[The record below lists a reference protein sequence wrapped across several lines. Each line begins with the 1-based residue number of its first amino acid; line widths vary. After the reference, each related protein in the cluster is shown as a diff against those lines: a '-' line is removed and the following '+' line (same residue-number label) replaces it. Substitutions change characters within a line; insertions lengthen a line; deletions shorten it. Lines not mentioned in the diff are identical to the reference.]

1 MVSQPNSA
9 TPLKTRCLRVDTAE
23 QAAPCF
29 AASAIG
35 SLLIS
40 RLRKT
45 CNEMQMLRRY
55 VAEALKRGAGV
66 ATMEEA
72 DKIYV
77 DDYCFFTWWMSFVH
91 SYGGNTS
98 NWEETGRMGQYPG
111 GEMVTLYHSLIKH
124 PRWIK
129 SGGKDFVFFMPHPGM
144 DHGPAHPAYN
154 QLICEAFQGATFIV
168 VERMQRLIC
177 NDFRQPIVVPYT
189 ANSKTHTCP
198 LTPMPE
204 TGLLFYKGRCTP
216 PTDFAAEGIALR
228 HKVVSSLPKRPD
240 ITVACSP
247 DKFDPT
253 IQPESHMDMLESMSQ
268 HRFSLVLPGD
278 TSSSRRLTDT
288 MLAKSIP
295 VFVGPPFHTLPF
307 SEIVDYRAF
316 SVFIN
321 VSSANVFLAGEKAG
335 QPSNYRWHLPAG
347 PTSDRGG
354 NGHPGWLGQSEWW
367 APDIELQNVALQVEN
382 FEDIVPALLNISRTE
397 LTAKRQA
404 LNRASLVF
412 RYSPSYVGGRS
423 ATHAIL
429 DEICLNTPQAS
440 LAEQ

>member
-1 MVSQPNSA
+1 MRLS
-9 TPLKTRCLRVDTAE
+9 
-23 QAAPCF
+23 
-29 AASAIG
+29 
-35 SLLIS
+35 SLLALAAVALYAPVTGALKQGYSPRPACKIF
-40 RLRKT
+40 RLDLATLPKAADGSPAAACSVNHNFTVNLYNGVSYLAATAPVNDPWFQRAEHIT
-45 CNEMQMLRRY
+45 AGQHAGPWY

-77 DDYCFFTWWMSFVH
+77 DDYCFFTWWMSYVH
-91 SYGGNTS
+91 SYGGDTS
-98 NWEETGRMGQYPG
+98 KWPMDQYPG

-124 PRWIK
+124 PRWVA

-144 DHGPAHPAYN
+144 DHGPAHPSYN

-189 ANSKTHTCP
+189 SNSKTHTCP
-198 LTPMPE
+198 MTPMPE

-216 PTDFAAEGIALR
+216 PKDFAAEGIALR
-228 HKVVSSLPKRPD
+228 HKVVSALPKRDD
-240 ITVACSP
+240 ITVQCSP
-247 DKFDPT
+247 EAFDPT
-253 IQPESHMDMLESMSQ
+253 IQPESHMDLLESMSQ

-295 VFVGPPFHTLPF
+295 VFVGPPFHSLPF
-307 SEIVDYRAF
+307 SDTVDYRAF
-316 SVFIN
+316 AVFIN

-335 QPSNYRWHLPAG
+335 QPSNYKWHLPAG

-354 NGHPGWLGQSEWW
+354 SGHPGWLGQSEW
-367 APDIELQNVALQVEN
+367 
-382 FEDIVPALLNISRTE
+382 
-397 LTAKRQA
+397 
-404 LNRASLVF
+404 
-412 RYSPSYVGGRS
+412 YSPAYAGGRS

-429 DEICLNTPQAS
+429 DEICLSTPQGS
-440 LAEQ
+440 VAEE